1 MKTFTVT
8 YTVKFELSI
17 APNYVWTTND
27 LCFNLRTGRQLKQ
40 IYKSGTIGYSIKGKF
55 MSLKKL
61 RPLLINPKQN
71 KLQF

>member
-1 MKTFTVT
+1 METFTVT

-17 APNYVWTTND
+17 ATHYVWTAND

-40 IYKSGTIGYSIKGKF
+40 VYKSGSIGYVIKGKF

-61 RPLLINPKQN
+61 RPLLRKPKYN
-71 KLQF
+71 HLPF

>member
-8 YTVKFELSI
+8 YTVKFELSV
-17 APNYVWTTND
+17 APHYVWTKND

-40 IYKSGTIGYSIKGKF
+40 VYKSGTIGYSIKGKF

-61 RPLLINPKQN
+61 RPLLRKPKINTLP
-71 KLQF
+71 F